1 MTVKTYN
8 PASVTI
14 VVAGIPIEGFA
25 DGTFINV
32 ARRNPSWNLAI
43 GSDGEGARAR
53 SNDNSGTITLTL
65 MQSSASNDL
74 LQQLFNLDENT
85 GDGVGPFLLVD
96 GSGRTL
102 IDAESCWIS
111 TQAEAP
117 FGREIENREWTIE
130 TDSLNFNLGG
140 N

>member
-1 MTVKTYN
+1 MAVKTYN
-8 PASVTI
+8 PAEVFVTI
-14 VVAGIPIEGFA
+14 AGIPIRGYA
-25 DGTFINV
+25 DGTFVTV
-32 ARRNPSWNLAI
+32 ARRNPSWNLAV

-65 MQSSASNDL
+65 MQSSDSNQA
-74 LQQLFNLDENT
+74 LQQLFNVDELS

-96 GSGRTL
+96 RSGNTL

-111 TQAEAP
+111 SQAEAS

-130 TDSLNFNLGG
+130 TDAVNFNLGG